1 MVNKR
6 VDTGPLLDPLPKT
19 LLMSI
24 NQILLALI
32 VPITW
37 GFGYAL
43 TKIGMDQFTPLLLMS
58 LRFGIAG
65 LILVWFTK
73 PPWEYMRELFIIA
86 FIGSTIQYGLTYYGL
101 KGIDVSTA
109 SILVQ
114 LEGPILALLSTLILK
129 ERLGWPRALGMGL
142 AFTGVI
148 VIAGEPRLSDSLDS
162 VALVISGAVFWAIAQ
177 IMISRL
183 KSLSGI
189 TILAWVA
196 IIATPQMLLISLV
209 IEDGQWESIKSAKL
223 VDWSIVFYLSFIMTV
238 IGYSV
243 WYHLLRICDVSKISP
258 FLMLLP
264 ITSIIAGMALLEEQF
279 TLSMGIGGLLVMTGV
294 ASTLIKWREPKKQ
307 L

>member
-1 MVNKR
+1 
-6 VDTGPLLDPLPKT
+6 
-19 LLMSI
+19 MSI

-65 LILVWFTK
+65 LILIWFTK
-73 PPWEYMRELFIIA
+73 PPWEHMRELFMIA
-86 FIGSTIQYGLTYYGL
+86 FIGSTVQYGFTYYGL

-142 AFTGVI
+142 AFAGVI
-148 VIAGEPRLSDSLDS
+148 VITGEPRLSDSLDS
-162 VALVISGAVFWAIAQ
+162 VALVITGAVFWAIAQ

-209 IEDGQWESIKSAKL
+209 IEDGQWESIKSASL
-223 VDWSIVFYLSFIMTV
+223 IDWSIVFYLSFIMTV

-243 WYHLLRICDVSKISP
+243 WYHLIRICDVSKISP

-264 ITSIIAGMALLEEQF
+264 VTSIIAGMILLDEQF
-279 TLSMGIGGLLVMTGV
+279 TLAMGIGGLLVMTGV
-294 ASTLIKWREPKKQ
+294 ASTLIKHRESTKK

>member
-1 MVNKR
+1 MN
-6 VDTGPLLDPLPKT
+6 G
-19 LLMSI
+19 

-73 PPWEYMRELFIIA
+73 PPWGFMRELFIIA
-86 FIGSTIQYGLTYYGL
+86 FIGSTIQYGFTYYGL

-142 AFTGVI
+142 AFTGVV

-162 VALVISGAVFWAIAQ
+162 VALVITGAVFWAIAQ

-209 IEDGQWESIKSAKL
+209 IEEGQWESIKTANL

-264 ITSIIAGMALLEEQF
+264 VTSIIAGMVLLNEQF
-279 TLSMGIGGLLVMTGV
+279 TLAMGIGGALVMTGV
-294 ASTLIKWREPKKQ
+294 ASTLIKWREPTKQ
-307 L
+307 I

>member
-1 MVNKR
+1 MN
-6 VDTGPLLDPLPKT
+6 G
-19 LLMSI
+19 

-73 PPWEYMRELFIIA
+73 PPWGFMRELFIIA
-86 FIGSTIQYGLTYYGL
+86 FIGSTIQYGFTYYGL

-142 AFTGVI
+142 AFTGVV

-162 VALVISGAVFWAIAQ
+162 VALVITGAVFWAIAQ

-209 IEDGQWESIKSAKL
+209 IEEGQWESIKSANL

-264 ITSIIAGMALLEEQF
+264 VTSIIAGMVLLNEQF
-279 TLSMGIGGLLVMTGV
+279 TLAMGIGGALVMTGV
-294 ASTLIKWREPKKQ
+294 ASTLIKWRAPTK
-307 L
+307 

>member
-1 MVNKR
+1 
-6 VDTGPLLDPLPKT
+6 
-19 LLMSI
+19 MSI

-65 LILVWFTK
+65 LLLVWFTK
-73 PPWEYMRELFIIA
+73 PPWKYMRELFIIA
-86 FIGSTIQYGLTYYGL
+86 FIGSTIQYGFTYYGL

-148 VIAGEPRLSDSLDS
+148 VIAGEPRLNDSLDS
-162 VALVISGAVFWAIAQ
+162 VALVITGAVFWAIAQ

-196 IIATPQMLLISLV
+196 IIATPQMLLISLL
-209 IEDGQWESIKSAKL
+209 IEEGQWESIKSADL

-264 ITSIIAGMALLEEQF
+264 VSSIIAGMTLLNEQF
-279 TLSMGIGGLLVMTGV
+279 TLAMGIGGVLVMTGV
-294 ASTLIKWREPKKQ
+294 ASTLIKWRESTKQ

>member
-1 MVNKR
+1 MTTRQV
-6 VDTGPLLDPLPKT
+6 
-19 LLMSI
+19 
-24 NQILLALI
+24 LLALI

-43 TKIGMDQFTPLLLMS
+43 TKIGMDHFSPLLLMS

-73 PPWEYMRELFIIA
+73 PPWGHMRDLFMVA
-86 FIGSTIQYGLTYYGL
+86 FIGSTIQYGFTYYGL

-114 LEGPILALLSTLILK
+114 LEGPILALLCTLILK

-142 AFTGVI
+142 AFAGVV
-148 VIAGEPRLSDSLDS
+148 VIAGEPRLSESLDS
-162 VALVISGAVFWAIAQ
+162 VALVISGAAFWAIAQ

-196 IIATPQMLLISLV
+196 IIASPQMLLISLV
-209 IEDGQWESIKSAKL
+209 IEKGQWHSIVSADL
-223 VDWSIVFYLSFIMTV
+223 QDWSIVFYLSFIMTV
-238 IGYSV
+238 IGYSI
-243 WYHLLRICDVSKISP
+243 WYHLLRICDVSKLSP

-264 ITSIIAGMALLEEQF
+264 VSSIIAGIVLLEEQF
-279 TLSMGIGGLLVMTGV
+279 TLTMGIGGLLIMAGV
-294 ASTLIKWREPKKQ
+294 ASTLVNWRQTIK
-307 L
+307 

>member
-1 MVNKR
+1 MVPMNTK
-6 VDTGPLLDPLPKT
+6 
-19 LLMSI
+19 
-24 NQILLALI
+24 QIFLALI

-73 PPWEYMRELFIIA
+73 PPWGFMRELFIIA
-86 FIGSTIQYGLTYYGL
+86 FIGSTIQYGFTYYGL

-142 AFTGVI
+142 AFTGVV

-162 VALVISGAVFWAIAQ
+162 VALVITGAVFWAIAQ

-189 TILAWVA
+189 TILTWVA
-196 IIATPQMLLISLV
+196 IIATPQMLLISLI
-209 IEDGQWESIKSAKL
+209 IEEGQWEAIKTANF

-264 ITSIIAGMALLEEQF
+264 VTSIIAGIVLLNEQF
-279 TLSMGIGGLLVMTGV
+279 TLAMGIGGLLVMTGV
-294 ASTLIKWREPKKQ
+294 ASTLIKWRWPKKTT
-307 L
+307 

>member
-1 MVNKR
+1 
-6 VDTGPLLDPLPKT
+6 
-19 LLMSI
+19 MSI

-73 PPWEYMRELFIIA
+73 PPWGFMRELFIIA
-86 FIGSTIQYGLTYYGL
+86 FIGSTIQYGFTYYGL

-142 AFTGVI
+142 AFTGVV

-162 VALVISGAVFWAIAQ
+162 VALIITGAVFWAIAQ

-209 IEDGQWESIKSAKL
+209 IEEGQWESIKTANL
-223 VDWSIVFYLSFIMTV
+223 VDWSIIFYLSFIMTV

-264 ITSIIAGMALLEEQF
+264 VTSIIAGMVLLNEQF
-279 TLSMGIGGLLVMTGV
+279 TLVMGIGGVLVMTGV
-294 ASTLIKWREPKKQ
+294 ASTLIKWRKPTKQ

>member
-1 MVNKR
+1 MTTRQV
-6 VDTGPLLDPLPKT
+6 
-19 LLMSI
+19 
-24 NQILLALI
+24 LLALI

-43 TKIGMDQFTPLLLMS
+43 TKIGMEQFPPLLLMS

-73 PPWEYMRELFIIA
+73 PPWEYMKDLFVVA

-129 ERLGWPRALGMGL
+129 ERLGWTRALGMGL
-142 AFTGVI
+142 AFAGVV
-148 VIAGEPRLSDSLDS
+148 VIAGEPRLSSSLDS

-196 IIATPQMLLISLV
+196 IIASPQMLLISLA
-209 IEDGQWESIKSAKL
+209 IEKDQWHSIVNASL

-238 IGYSV
+238 VGYSI

-264 ITSIIAGMALLEEQF
+264 VTSIIAGIALLDEQF
-279 TLSMGIGGLLVMTGV
+279 TLTMGIGGILVMTGV
-294 ASTLIKWREPKKQ
+294 ASTLVNWRRPIKTTLTGKR
-307 L
+307 

>member
-1 MVNKR
+1 MTTRQV
-6 VDTGPLLDPLPKT
+6 
-19 LLMSI
+19 
-24 NQILLALI
+24 LLALI

-43 TKIGMDQFTPLLLMS
+43 TKIGMEQFPPLLLMS

-73 PPWEYMRELFIIA
+73 PPWEYMKDLFIVA

-129 ERLGWPRALGMGL
+129 ERLGWTRALGMGL
-142 AFTGVI
+142 AFAGVV
-148 VIAGEPRLSDSLDS
+148 VIAGEPRLSSSLDS

-196 IIATPQMLLISLV
+196 IIASPQMLLISLA
-209 IEDGQWESIKSAKL
+209 IEKDQWHSIVSASL

-238 IGYSV
+238 VGYSI

-264 ITSIIAGMALLEEQF
+264 VTSIIAGIALLDEQF
-279 TLSMGIGGLLVMTGV
+279 TLAMGIGGLLVMTGV
-294 ASTLIKWREPKKQ
+294 ASTLVNWRRPVKTTLTGKR
-307 L
+307 

>member
-1 MVNKR
+1 MPTRQV
-6 VDTGPLLDPLPKT
+6 
-19 LLMSI
+19 
-24 NQILLALI
+24 LLALI

-43 TKIGMDQFTPLLLMS
+43 TKIGMEQFPPLLLMS

-73 PPWEYMRELFIIA
+73 PPWEYMKDLFVVA

-129 ERLGWPRALGMGL
+129 ERLGWTRALGMGL
-142 AFTGVI
+142 AFAGVV
-148 VIAGEPRLSDSLDS
+148 VIAGEPRLSSSLDS

-196 IIATPQMLLISLV
+196 IIASPQMLLISLA
-209 IEDGQWESIKSAKL
+209 IEKDQWHSIVNASL

-238 IGYSV
+238 VGYSI

-264 ITSIIAGMALLEEQF
+264 VTSIIAGIALLDEQF
-279 TLSMGIGGLLVMTGV
+279 TLAMGIGGLLVMTGV
-294 ASTLIKWREPKKQ
+294 ASTLVNWRRPVKTTLTGKR
-307 L
+307 

>member
-1 MVNKR
+1 
-6 VDTGPLLDPLPKT
+6 
-19 LLMSI
+19 MSI

-65 LILVWFTK
+65 LILIWFTK
-73 PPWEYMRELFIIA
+73 PPWEHMRELFMIA
-86 FIGSTIQYGLTYYGL
+86 FIGSTVQYGFTYYGL

-142 AFTGVI
+142 AFAGVI
-148 VIAGEPRLSDSLDS
+148 VITGEPRLSDSLDS
-162 VALVISGAVFWAIAQ
+162 VALVITGAVFWAIAQ

-209 IEDGQWESIKSAKL
+209 IEDGQWESIKSASL
-223 VDWSIVFYLSFIMTV
+223 IDWSIVFYLSFIMTV

-264 ITSIIAGMALLEEQF
+264 ITSIIAGMVLLDEQF
-279 TLSMGIGGLLVMTGV
+279 TLAMGIGGLLVMTGV
-294 ASTLIKWREPKKQ
+294 ASTLIKWRESTKK

>member
-1 MVNKR
+1 MNTK
-6 VDTGPLLDPLPKT
+6 
-19 LLMSI
+19 
-24 NQILLALI
+24 QIFLALI

-73 PPWEYMRELFIIA
+73 PPWGFMRELFIIA
-86 FIGSTIQYGLTYYGL
+86 FIGSTIQYGFTYYGL

-148 VIAGEPRLSDSLDS
+148 VIVGEPRLSDSLDS
-162 VALVISGAVFWAIAQ
+162 VALVITGAVFWAIAQ

-196 IIATPQMLLISLV
+196 IIATPQMLLISLI
-209 IEDGQWESIKSAKL
+209 IEEGQWEAIKTANL

-264 ITSIIAGMALLEEQF
+264 VTSIIAGMTLLDEQF
-279 TLSMGIGGLLVMTGV
+279 TLAMGIGGVLVMTGV
-294 ASTLIKWREPKKQ
+294 ASTLIKWRWPKKTT
-307 L
+307 

>member
-1 MVNKR
+1 
-6 VDTGPLLDPLPKT
+6 
-19 LLMSI
+19 
-24 NQILLALI
+24 
-32 VPITW
+32 
-37 GFGYAL
+37 
-43 TKIGMDQFTPLLLMS
+43 MS

-73 PPWEYMRELFIIA
+73 PPWGFMRELFIIA
-86 FIGSTIQYGLTYYGL
+86 FIGSTIQYGFTYYGL

-142 AFTGVI
+142 AFTGVV

-162 VALVISGAVFWAIAQ
+162 VALVITGAVFWAIAQ

-209 IEDGQWESIKSAKL
+209 IEEGQWESIKTANL

-264 ITSIIAGMALLEEQF
+264 VTSIIAGMVLLNEQF
-279 TLSMGIGGLLVMTGV
+279 TLAMGIGGVLVMTGV
-294 ASTLIKWREPKKQ
+294 ASTLIKWRAPTK
-307 L
+307 

>member
-1 MVNKR
+1 MVPMNTK
-6 VDTGPLLDPLPKT
+6 
-19 LLMSI
+19 
-24 NQILLALI
+24 QIFLALI

-73 PPWEYMRELFIIA
+73 PPWGFMRELFIIA
-86 FIGSTIQYGLTYYGL
+86 FIGSTIQYGFTYYGL

-142 AFTGVI
+142 AFTGVV

-162 VALVISGAVFWAIAQ
+162 VALVITGAVFWAIAQ

-209 IEDGQWESIKSAKL
+209 IEEGQWESIKTANL

-264 ITSIIAGMALLEEQF
+264 VTSILAGMVLLNEQF
-279 TLSMGIGGLLVMTGV
+279 TLAMGIGGALVMTGV
-294 ASTLIKWREPKKQ
+294 ASTLIKWREPTKQ
-307 L
+307 I

>member
-1 MVNKR
+1 MN
-6 VDTGPLLDPLPKT
+6 G
-19 LLMSI
+19 

-73 PPWEYMRELFIIA
+73 PPWEHMRELFIIA

-101 KGIDVSTA
+101 KRIDVSTA

-142 AFTGVI
+142 ALAGVV

-162 VALVISGAVFWAIAQ
+162 VALVITGAVFWAIAQ

-209 IEDGQWESIKSAKL
+209 IEEGQWESIKTANL

-264 ITSIIAGMALLEEQF
+264 VTSIIAGMVLLEEQF
-279 TLSMGIGGLLVMTGV
+279 TLAMGIGGVLVMTGV
-294 ASTLIKWREPKKQ
+294 ASTLIKWREPT
-307 L
+307 

>member
-1 MVNKR
+1 
-6 VDTGPLLDPLPKT
+6 
-19 LLMSI
+19 MSS

-73 PPWEYMRELFIIA
+73 PPWGFMRELFIIA
-86 FIGSTIQYGLTYYGL
+86 FIGSTIQYGFTYYGL

-142 AFTGVI
+142 AFTGVV

-162 VALVISGAVFWAIAQ
+162 VALVITGAVFWAIAQ

-209 IEDGQWESIKSAKL
+209 IEEGQWESIKTANL

-264 ITSIIAGMALLEEQF
+264 ITSIIAGMTLLNEQF
-279 TLSMGIGGLLVMTGV
+279 TLAMGIGGVLVMTGV
-294 ASTLIKWREPKKQ
+294 ASTLIKWRKPIKQ

>member
-1 MVNKR
+1 MN
-6 VDTGPLLDPLPKT
+6 T
-19 LLMSI
+19 
-24 NQILLALI
+24 NQIFLALI

-73 PPWEYMRELFIIA
+73 PPWGYMRELFIIA
-86 FIGSTIQYGLTYYGL
+86 LIGSTIQYGFTYYGL

-114 LEGPILALLSTLILK
+114 LEGPILALLSALILK

-148 VIAGEPRLSDSLDS
+148 VIVGEPRLNDSLDS
-162 VALVISGAVFWAIAQ
+162 VALVITGAVFWAIAQ

-196 IIATPQMLLISLV
+196 IIATPQMLLISLL
-209 IEDGQWESIKSAKL
+209 IEEGQWESIKTANL
-223 VDWSIVFYLSFIMTV
+223 VDWSIVFYLSIIMTV

-264 ITSIIAGMALLEEQF
+264 VTSIIAGIVLLNEQF
-279 TLSMGIGGLLVMTGV
+279 TLAMGIGGLLVMTGV
-294 ASTLIKWREPKKQ
+294 ASTLIKWRWPKKTT
-307 L
+307 

>member
-1 MVNKR
+1 
-6 VDTGPLLDPLPKT
+6 
-19 LLMSI
+19 MSI

-65 LILVWFTK
+65 LLLVWFTK
-73 PPWEYMRELFIIA
+73 PPWKYMRELFIIA
-86 FIGSTIQYGLTYYGL
+86 FIGSTIQYGFTYYGL

-148 VIAGEPRLSDSLDS
+148 VIAGEPRLNDSLDS
-162 VALVISGAVFWAIAQ
+162 VALVITGAVFWAIAQ

-196 IIATPQMLLISLV
+196 IIATPQMLLISLL
-209 IEDGQWESIKSAKL
+209 IEEGQWESIKSADL

-264 ITSIIAGMALLEEQF
+264 VTSIIAGMTLLDEQF
-279 TLSMGIGGLLVMTGV
+279 TLAMGIGGVLVMTGV
-294 ASTLIKWREPKKQ
+294 ASTLIKSRESTKQ

>member
-1 MVNKR
+1 
-6 VDTGPLLDPLPKT
+6 
-19 LLMSI
+19 MSI

-73 PPWEYMRELFIIA
+73 PPWEYMREIFIVA
-86 FIGSTIQYGLTYYGL
+86 FIGSTIQYGFTYYGL

-142 AFTGVI
+142 AFAGVVVI
-148 VIAGEPRLSDSLDS
+148 VGEPRLSDSLDS
-162 VALVISGAVFWAIAQ
+162 VALVITGAVFWAIAQ

-209 IEDGQWESIKSAKL
+209 IEEGQWESIKSANL

-264 ITSIIAGMALLEEQF
+264 VTSIMAGMVLLDEQF
-279 TLSMGIGGLLVMTGV
+279 TLAMGIGGLLVMTGV
-294 ASTLIKWREPKKQ
+294 ASTLIKWHESTKQ